1 VLSLKPDGENSSSF
15 NFQVNSVWDQLDDNK
30 DNRISKKEFIDGCL
44 NDEFLA
50 HFLTTTGL

>member
-1 VLSLKPDGENSSSF
+1 MLSLKPDGENSSSF